1 MKEKI
6 EQLAALNHQA
16 ELGGGEDR
24 IAKQHA
30 AGKLTARERIEL
42 LLEKGSFVEVDKFV
56 THRCTEFG
64 LEKQRPL
71 GDGVVTG
78 YGLIGKRTVF
88 VFAQDFTVF
97 GGALSETYARKIC
110 KIMDMAMQ
118 LGAPVIGLNDSGGAR
133 IQEGVRSLAGYA
145 EIFFTQFNGFGGNPA
160 DQCHYGTVCRR
171 SSLFTG
177 VDRFYFYGERFQLY
191 VYYRA
196 GSGKECHPGRSVH
209 AGPGRFGST

>member
-133 IQEGVRSLAGYA
+133 IQEG
-145 EIFFTQFNGFGGNPA
+145 
-160 DQCHYGTVCRR
+160 HYGTVCRR

-209 AGPGRFGST
+209 AGPGGVGST